1 MAPYRQRTVY
11 EVHSELSF
19 YQLNDDVPLRFSK
32 QSERGWGERRELLE
46 KKIPGVE
53 RIINAELT
61 DVPYSHLLDV
71 AAFMWTAR
79 RVSAR
84 SGLRVPLDPEWDG
97 EGLRMEII
105 R

>member
-19 YQLNDDVPLRFSK
+19 YQLNDDVPLRYSK
-32 QSERGWGERRELLE
+32 QSERGWEERRVLLE
-46 KKIPGVE
+46 KRIPGVE

-61 DVPYSHLLDV
+61 NVPYSHLLDA

-79 RVSAR
+79 RVFAKAA
-84 SGLRVPLDPEWDG
+84 LRVPTDPEWDS